1 MAHVKAWATGKY
13 PAIVV
18 RLSKARQTGVKDRD
32 MSTSGLSDNTWKVC
46 SICKKE
52 LPFESQYY
60 VCSVSTCQRKRT
72 GLFFCSLPCFEA
84 HLPMMRHRDAWA
96 EQSKAPTKAQAEAE
110 AAAEEAEKQP
120 PVRPEGSDT
129 RRIVTPA
136 AVAATHIDSDDVLV
150 VVSKL
155 KKFIRDQSGMNT
167 SDSVTNVL
175 SRHLRELCIKALRVA
190 AADER
195 KTVMD
200 RDFEAVLKKSSDG

>member
-1 MAHVKAWATGKY
+1 MT
-13 PAIVV
+13 
-18 RLSKARQTGVKDRD
+18 
-32 MSTSGLSDNTWKVC
+32 TSGLSDNTWKVC

-72 GLFFCSLPCFEA
+72 GLYFCSLPCFEA

-96 EQSKAPTKAQAEAE
+96 EQTKAPTRAQAEAE
-110 AAAEEAEKQP
+110 AAAEEAEKP
-120 PVRPEGSDT
+120 TAERPET
-129 RRIVTPA
+129 VEKRRIVTPA
-136 AVAATHIDSDDVLV
+136 AVAATRVDNDDVLV

-175 SRHLRELCIKALRVA
+175 SRHLRELSIKALRVA

-200 RDFEAVLKKSSDG
+200 RDFEAVLKKLGES

>member
-1 MAHVKAWATGKY
+1 
-13 PAIVV
+13 
-18 RLSKARQTGVKDRD
+18 
-32 MSTSGLSDNTWKVC
+32 MSTTGLSGNTWKVC

-52 LPFESQYY
+52 LAFESQYY

-96 EQSKAPTKAQAEAE
+96 EQTKAPTKSQAEAE
-110 AAAEEAEKQP
+110 AAAEEAEKQEP
-120 PVRPEGSDT
+120 PRAENQEK
-129 RRIVTPA
+129 RRIVVPA
-136 AVAATHIDSDDVLV
+136 AVAASQLDTDDVLV

-175 SRHLRELCIKALRVA
+175 SRHLRELSIKALRVA

-200 RDFEAVLKKSSDG
+200 RDFEAVLKKLRDDV